1 MDPEMLSVPNRFF
14 VGFAGA
20 RAMVASWD
28 AACSVLCL
36 WILYLNSLVVEVTP
50 VKRLTGQVI
59 YTERVITYT
68 IHGRMNNIRTDAV
81 TRIGRINFSD
91 IGKNRNYSYYA

>member
-1 MDPEMLSVPNRFF
+1 MTFRAPEQEREGWMDTKRFPNRFF

-36 WILYLNSLVVEVTP
+36 WILFELISCGGDP
-50 VKRLTGQVI
+50 C
-59 YTERVITYT
+59 
-68 IHGRMNNIRTDAV
+68 
-81 TRIGRINFSD
+81 
-91 IGKNRNYSYYA
+91 